1 MFERSSA
8 SPSPMSRCLSAL
20 ACLSLLVLGGSEA
33 SALPRGQLGPM
44 PGFQLVQDA
53 PPSSKQ
59 QEGDRP
65 EPFAD
70 LSEVL
75 SATRAKLE
83 ELTKATALV
92 ASDTEQRK
100 KLEEIK
106 QDNERLA
113 AEIEQAN
120 GRRTELESSVDVAE
134 ARIAELTKTVDAA
147 RADSARLNTEI
158 AKLRQQNQ
166 RLSQAEARLVGTEK
180 MVESA
185 RAEAERLRTELAE
198 GKEQVKQ
205 AAAAAVAAEQARQ
218 AALSKAEASSS
229 EAERAREELVGAR
242 NELARF
248 ETANAELEN
257 RIASLH
263 MGSRSATETA
273 RNNLAVMEEK
283 LDELN
288 AALDLLRFEDTAP
301 TQGPQVEPEPVED
314 ERTAAIEAPSATGQ
328 PSAPEPADTIDTEAA
343 ADGATTAAAVAD
355 VDSGL
360 ERFHADVRALNRLE
374 LSTRGLDLFSGIKS
388 ADGREVQVT
397 TTVAWD
403 TLPPIGQQSYL
414 DSLLDSWV
422 AAQGGDGPVVVRIV
436 DQSGEL
442 LVEKSWP

>member
-1 MFERSSA
+1 MWERSSA

-33 SALPRGQLGPM
+33 SALPRGQVGPM
-44 PGFQLVQDA
+44 PEFQLVQGA
-53 PPSSKQ
+53 PLGSKQ
-59 QEGDRP
+59 QEADRP

-83 ELTKATALV
+83 ELTKAAALV

-100 KLEEIK
+100 KLEEVE

-120 GRRTELESSVDVAE
+120 GRRTELESSVELAE

-147 RADSARLNTEI
+147 RRDSASLNEDI
-158 AKLRQQNQ
+158 AKLRQQNRQ
-166 RLSQAEARLVGTEK
+166 LSQAEARLVETEK
-180 MVESA
+180 SVESS
-185 RAEAERLRTELAE
+185 RAEAERLRTELAQA
-198 GKEQVKQ
+198 KEQVKQ

-229 EAERAREELVGAR
+229 EAERAREELLAAR
-242 NELARF
+242 DELARF
-248 ETANAELEN
+248 ETANAGLEN

-263 MGSRSATETA
+263 TGSRSATETA
-273 RNNLAVMEEK
+273 RNNLVVLEEK
-283 LDELN
+283 LNELN
-288 AALDLLRFEDTAP
+288 AALDLLRSEETAP
-301 TQGPQVEPEPVED
+301 TRGPQVKPETVED
-314 ERTAAIEAPSATGQ
+314 ERTAAIQAPSATGQ
-328 PSAPEPADTIDTEAA
+328 PPAPEPADKLATEAT
-343 ADGATTAAAVAD
+343 ADRATTAAAVAY

-374 LSTRGLDLFSGIKS
+374 LKTGGFDLFSGIKS

-397 TTVAWD
+397 TTVAWG

-414 DSLLDSWV
+414 DSLLESWV

-436 DQSGEL
+436 DQSGEV